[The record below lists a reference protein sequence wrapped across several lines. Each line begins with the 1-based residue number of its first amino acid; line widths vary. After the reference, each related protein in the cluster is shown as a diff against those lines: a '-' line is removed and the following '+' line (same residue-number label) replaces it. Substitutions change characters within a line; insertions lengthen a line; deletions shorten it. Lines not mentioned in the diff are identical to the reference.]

1 MHWYNYSKSIT
12 GGGFVIYVVFTE
24 SPLEVS
30 QKRQSDSK
38 VCNKF
43 IDRKILETKFTRNRI
58 TRYFFQNRFDVYGA
72 VVLATLFPREHQ
84 EISHLIS
91 FTEKIFSMK
100 LSARKSINVISIEI
114 DC

>member
-24 SPLEVS
+24 SPPEVS
-30 QKRQSDSK
+30 QKSDFDSK

-43 IDRKILETKFTRNRI
+43 IGRKFLETKFTRNRI

-72 VVLATLFPREHQ
+72 VVLATLFSKR
-84 EISHLIS
+84 EISHLIW

-100 LSARKSINVISIEI
+100 LLESQSRLF
-114 DC
+114 

>member
-58 TRYFFQNRFDVYGA
+58 THYFFQNRFDVYGA
-72 VVLATLFPREHQ
+72 VVLATLFPRE
-84 EISHLIS
+84 ISHLIW
-91 FTEKIFSMK
+91 FTEKFFSMK
-100 LSARKSINVISIEI
+100 SSARKSIKVISIDI